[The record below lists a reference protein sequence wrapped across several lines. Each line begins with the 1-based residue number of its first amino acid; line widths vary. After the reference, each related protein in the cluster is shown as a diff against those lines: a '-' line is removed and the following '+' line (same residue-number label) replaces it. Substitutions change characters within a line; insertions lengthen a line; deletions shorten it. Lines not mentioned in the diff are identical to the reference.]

1 MPPRAKV
8 TKGMIVEAGFEVA
21 RAEGAEALN
30 ARRVAAALG
39 CSTQPVMSH
48 FATMDALRQA
58 VYARADDYHSEYL
71 TRPEP
76 CDNPLTAI
84 GLRYVRF
91 GAEEPKLFRLLF
103 QSNQF
108 ARMDVATRVDSSGET
123 LAPVYAALQTEAGCD
138 MAACRDIFAQ
148 LFITAH
154 GLASLLANNA
164 MAFDPEFCA
173 RLLERAF
180 EGAMAEVQK
189 EQSVYL
195 PKQSER
201 SHP

>member
-8 TKGMIVEAGFEVA
+8 TQEMVIGAGFDLV
-21 RAEGAEALN
+21 RREGAEALN
-30 ARRVAAALG
+30 ARRVAAVLG

-48 FATMDALRQA
+48 FATMAALRQA
-58 VYARADDYHSEYL
+58 IYARADDFHSEYL

-76 CDNPLTAI
+76 CDNPLMAI

-91 GAEEPKLFRLLF
+91 GAEEPRLFRFLF

-108 ARMDVATRVDSSGET
+108 ARMDVAALVDSSNEA
-123 LAPVYAALQTEAGCD
+123 LAPIYAALQAEAGCD

-164 MAFDPEFCA
+164 MDFDPDFCAALLEKAFD
-173 RLLERAF
+173 
-180 EGAMAEVQK
+180 GAMAEIRK
-189 EQSVYL
+189 E
-195 PKQSER
+195 R
-201 SHP
+201 